1 MTTGQTGGLS
11 NDRRPL
17 GLHFSESA
25 VDRAAPAD
33 TAARLLPAERSPF
46 LEPAPAPAAPAVPAR
61 QDAPTGRRKL
71 GRGYL
76 AEKA

>member
-1 MTTGQTGGLS
+1 MS

-25 VDRAAPAD
+25 VDQAAPAD
-33 TAARLLPAERSPF
+33 SAPRLLPAERSPF
-46 LEPAPAPAAPAVPAR
+46 LEPAPAPAAPAVPVH
-61 QDAPTGRRKL
+61 QSAPSGRRKL

>member
-1 MTTGQTGGLS
+1 MST
-11 NDRRPL
+11 DRRPL

-25 VDRAAPAD
+25 VDQAAPAD
-33 TAARLLPAERSPF
+33 TAPRLLPAERSPF
-46 LEPAPAPAAPAVPAR
+46 LEPAAAPAAPTVPVL
-61 QDAPTGRRKL
+61 QGMPGGRRPL